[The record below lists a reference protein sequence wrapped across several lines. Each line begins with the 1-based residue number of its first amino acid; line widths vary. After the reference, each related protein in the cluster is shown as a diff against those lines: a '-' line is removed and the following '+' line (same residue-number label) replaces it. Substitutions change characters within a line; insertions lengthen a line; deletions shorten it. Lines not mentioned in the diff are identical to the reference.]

1 MWRLDRVAARDGAHM
16 IPYWEKD
23 WMPRER
29 AYVRGEQPWSK
40 ADLIVAGAEIDLAEV
55 GIQFEAHG
63 R

>member
-1 MWRLDRVAARDGAHM
+1 M

-29 AYVRGEQPWSK
+29 AYVRGEQPWRK